1 MAENAKINDSV
12 KSLLSGLDGFISSKT
27 VIGTPIEVNGTL
39 ILPVTDI
46 QVGVGVGSY
55 NGKNNGTAG
64 GMGAKMSPS
73 AVLILQKDGAAR
85 LVNIKNQ
92 DAVTKVLDMVP
103 DVIDKIFGPKY
114 QEDPDVEEKVDEI
127 VRESGEKKE

>member
-1 MAENAKINDSV
+1 MAENTKINDSV
-12 KSLLSGLDGFISSKT
+12 RSLLSGLDGFISSKS

-46 QVGVGVGSY
+46 QVGVGVGTYS
-55 NGKNNGTAG
+55 GKNNGTGG

-73 AVLILQKDGAAR
+73 AVLILQKDGASR

-103 DVIDKIFGPKY
+103 DVVDKIFGPKVKD
-114 QEDPDVEEKVDEI
+114 DPDVEKKVDDI
-127 VRESGEKKE
+127 VKNAAEEKL